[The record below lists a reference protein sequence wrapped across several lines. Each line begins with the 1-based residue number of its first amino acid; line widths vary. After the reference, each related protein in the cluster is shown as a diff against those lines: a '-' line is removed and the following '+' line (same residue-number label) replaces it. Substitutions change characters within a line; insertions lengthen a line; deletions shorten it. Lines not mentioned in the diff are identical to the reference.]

1 MKTMRLDKVLA
12 HLGYGSRKEI
22 KKMVKDRIIYVN
34 GALVKDASQHV
45 QPDIDIIT
53 VKGEPI
59 DYKEFI
65 YLMLNK
71 PAGVISATEDQDAE
85 TVIDLLE
92 HKYQSFHP
100 FPVGRLD
107 KDTEGL
113 LIITNDGK
121 LSHSLL
127 SPKKHVPKTY
137 YAQVAGKVTAE
148 DIKIFSE
155 GVVLE
160 DGYTTLPSHLI
171 ILQSDNISEIE
182 LTIYEGKYHQV
193 KRMFLAVGKE
203 VLYLKRIKMGK
214 LELDPNLPLG
224 QYRSLEPQEL
234 EILKK
239 N

>member
-137 YAQVAGKVTAE
+137 YARVAGKVTAE

-160 DGYTTLPSHLI
+160 DGYTTLPSHLK